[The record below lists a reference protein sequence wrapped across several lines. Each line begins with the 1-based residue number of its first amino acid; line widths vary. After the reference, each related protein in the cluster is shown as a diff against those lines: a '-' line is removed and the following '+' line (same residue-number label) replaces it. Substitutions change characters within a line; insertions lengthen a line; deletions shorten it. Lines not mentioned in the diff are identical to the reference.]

1 MNERSNRGS
10 VAPVARIE
18 RKRNPG
24 PADESGDAAP
34 GFRLRSTRATA
45 VSGSTDID
53 RRVALRLMASG
64 AALALASCGRPAEEI
79 VPYVNVPERLTPGI
93 PLRFASTLALG
104 GFGRGVIATSV
115 EGRPI
120 KIDGNPRHPAS
131 LGATDVFA
139 ESAVLSLYDPDR
151 SQVATRGQGVFSW
164 DAFEAELRLQIA
176 RESERNGSG
185 LRLLT
190 NRITSPTLLAQ
201 IDSLLKSFPEAKWYR
216 YEPVDDDAARAGAS
230 LAFGR
235 PLSAIP
241 RLADARVAVTLDAD
255 PIGPGPEQI
264 RFSHDFAGARKFK
277 GGSERASEFLR
288 LYAVESAWSL
298 TGANA
303 DHRLALSPHL
313 VRNFALAL
321 ANELGATVSTGEL
334 PARATQFAHVAAAD
348 LKSRMGQA
356 VVLTGRR
363 QPPEVHALCHW
374 INAQLK
380 APVDLIDPI
389 DPVDI
394 GHADSLL
401 ALAEDLAAKR
411 VDTLVIIGANPAY
424 DAPGDLR
431 LGQSIAAVPFSMHF
445 GMYADETAMRCR
457 WHLPMS
463 HPLESWSDLRA
474 FEGTAS
480 IVQPLIRPLYDTR
493 TAHQVL
499 AILSG
504 AVSPSSH
511 DIVTSSWRTRS
522 GSNDFATWWREVL
535 HNGVV
540 PDTAARPVAAPAVA
554 RPQIPP
560 ATETNGFTLT
570 IAPDPSVWD
579 GSFANNAWLQEC
591 PKPLTKQV
599 WGNALH
605 VSQADGKRLG
615 LVDGD
620 MVRLQVGNVE
630 VDAPV
635 LVRAGQP
642 ANVVAATLGYGRL
655 SAGAIGN
662 RVGFDVFGLRT
673 LDNPWIWTGAKL
685 AKTGATQNLLLAQK
699 HFQLEGEATEL
710 QPRMTIAE
718 LAAGKRLQDR
728 PGQHLPT
735 LYPPY
740 HYDTYAWAM
749 VIDNGACIGCN
760 ACVVACQAENNVPIV
775 GPDEIAMGRDMHWLR
790 VDTYLI
796 DERPGFSPTP
806 CMHCEH
812 APCEPV
818 CPVAAS
824 VHDSEGLNAQVY
836 NRCVGTRFCQS
847 NCPYKVR
854 RFNFFGY
861 ADGQE
866 YANLGADVMK
876 AGFNPDVSVRV
887 RGVMEKCT
895 YCVQRISGA
904 RRAAE
909 KEKRHIRDGEVITA
923 CQAACPTRAISFG
936 DLNDPDSKIN
946 ELRKEPRL
954 YELLGHLGTRP
965 RTTYLAQV
973 RNPNPELGDT
983 LTGARLRLNDPANF
997 SPSPCGEG
1005 AAVEGNCTSV
1015 PQSPPQVGRDS
1026 ARLDLSPLG
1035 NAVP

>member
-1 MNERSNRGS
+1 
-10 VAPVARIE
+10 
-18 RKRNPG
+18 
-24 PADESGDAAP
+24 
-34 GFRLRSTRATA
+34 
-45 VSGSTDID
+45 
-53 RRVALRLMASG
+53 MASG

-79 VPYVNVPERLTPGI
+79 VPYVNIPERLTPGI
-93 PLRFASTLALG
+93 PLRFASTLALA
-104 GFGRGVIATSV
+104 GFGRGVIVTSA

-139 ESAVLSLYDPDR
+139 EAALLSLYDPDR
-151 SQVATRGQGVFSW
+151 SKAVRRGTGVYSW
-164 DAFEAELRLQIA
+164 DAFEAALRTQLA
-176 RESERNGSG
+176 AERTRNGSG
-185 LRLLT
+185 LRILT

-201 IDSLLKSFPEAKWYR
+201 IDTLLRSFPEAKWYR
-216 YEPVDDDAARAGAS
+216 YEPVDDDAARAGAAR
-230 LAFGR
+230 AFGR

-241 RLADARVAVTLDAD
+241 RLADARVVVALDAD

-264 RFSHDFAGARKFK
+264 RFGHDFISARKPPPYPPPR
-277 GGSERASEFLR
+277 SWEEASDFLR

-303 DHRLALSPHL
+303 DHRIALSPQL
-313 VRNFALAL
+313 VHNFALAL
-321 ANELGATVSTGEL
+321 ASALGAIVATGEL
-334 PARATQFAHVAAAD
+334 PAGAARFARAAAAD
-348 LKSRMGQA
+348 LKSAPGQA
-356 VVLTGRR
+356 LVLAGRR
-363 QPPEVHALCHW
+363 QPPEIHALCHW

-380 APVDLIDPI
+380 APVDLIEPV
-389 DPVDI
+389 DPVRI
-394 GHADSLL
+394 GHAVALR
-401 ALAEDLAAKR
+401 ALADDLAAQR
-411 VDTLVIIGANPAY
+411 VETLVVIGANPAY
-424 DAPGDLR
+424 DGPADLR
-431 LGQSIAAVPFSMHF
+431 LGDLIAAVPFSAHF
-445 GMYADETAMRCR
+445 GLYADETARRCR

-493 TAHQVL
+493 TAHQL
-499 AILSG
+499 IAILQG
-504 AVSPSSH
+504 EVSPSSH
-511 DIVTSSWRTRS
+511 DIVASSWRARS
-522 GSNDFATWWREVL
+522 GTDDFPTWWRDVL

-540 PDTAARPVAAPAVA
+540 PDTAARPVPAPAVTL
-554 RPQIPP
+554 PQPP
-560 ATETNGFTLT
+560 PYPSPQAGEGKSTNPPPHAGKGREGAEPNGFTLT

-579 GSFANNAWLQEC
+579 GCFANNAWLQEC

-605 VSQADGKRLG
+605 VSPADGKRLG

-620 MVRLQVGNVE
+620 LVHLEIGGAGI
-630 VDAPV
+630 DAPV

-642 ANVVAATLGYGRL
+642 ENVVAATLGYGRR

-673 LDNPWIWTGAKL
+673 LDNLWLRTGAKL
-685 AKTGATQNLLLAQK
+685 SKTGASQNLLLAQK
-699 HFQLEGEATEL
+699 HFQLEGEAKEL
-710 QPRMTIAE
+710 QPRVSLAE
-718 LAAGKRLQDR
+718 LAAGKRLADS
-728 PGQHLPT
+728 PGEHLPT

-740 HYDTYAWAM
+740 DYDTYAWAM
-749 VIDNGACIGCN
+749 VIDNAACIGCN
-760 ACVVACQAENNVPIV
+760 ACVVACQAENNVPVV

-790 VDTYLI
+790 VDTYII
-796 DERPGFSPTP
+796 DERPGFSPVP

-824 VHDSEGLNAQVY
+824 IHDSEGLNAQVY

-866 YANLGADVMK
+866 YANLGAEVVR
-876 AGFNPDVSVRV
+876 AVFNPDVTVRV

-895 YCVQRISGA
+895 YCVQRISRA
-904 RRAAE
+904 RRTAE
-909 KEKRHIRDGEVITA
+909 KEKRQIRDGEVVTA

-936 DLNDPDSKIN
+936 DLNNPHAQVN
-946 ELRKEPRL
+946 ELREEPRL

-965 RTTYLAQV
+965 RTTYLAHV
-973 RNPNPELGDT
+973 RNPNPELG
-983 LTGARLRLNDPANF
+983 GPA
-997 SPSPCGEG
+997 S
-1005 AAVEGNCTSV
+1005 
-1015 PQSPPQVGRDS
+1015 
-1026 ARLDLSPLG
+1026 
-1035 NAVP
+1035 

>member
-1 MNERSNRGS
+1 MNEPSDR
-10 VAPVARIE
+10 
-18 RKRNPG
+18 G
-24 PADESGDAAP
+24 PAGP
-34 GFRLRSTRATA
+34 
-45 VSGSTDID
+45 VDID
-53 RRVALRLMASG
+53 RRVALQLMASG

-79 VPYVNVPERLTPGI
+79 VPYVNIPERLTPGI
-93 PLRFASTLALG
+93 ALRFASTLALA
-104 GFGRGVIATSV
+104 GFGRGVIVTSV

-139 ESAVLSLYDPDR
+139 EAAILSLYDPDR
-151 SQVATRGQGVFSW
+151 SKAVRRGTGVYSW
-164 DAFEAELRLQIA
+164 DAFEAALRTQLA
-176 RESERNGSG
+176 AERGRDGSG
-185 LRLLT
+185 LRILT

-201 IDSLLKSFPEAKWYR
+201 IDTLLESFPQAKWHR

-230 LAFGR
+230 RAFGR
-235 PLSAIP
+235 PLSAIA
-241 RLADARVAVTLDAD
+241 RLADARVVVALDAD

-264 RFSHDFAGARKFK
+264 RFGHDFISARKT
-277 GGSERASEFLR
+277 ERALESASEFLR

-303 DHRLALSPHL
+303 DHRIALSPPL
-313 VRNFALAL
+313 VHNFALAL
-321 ANELGATVSTGEL
+321 ASALGATVPTGEL
-334 PARATQFAHVAAAD
+334 PAGAARFARAAAAD
-348 LKSRMGQA
+348 LKSAPGQA
-356 VVLTGRR
+356 LVLAGRS
-363 QPPEVHALCHW
+363 QPPEIHALCHW

-380 APVDLIDPI
+380 APVDLIEPV
-389 DPVDI
+389 DPVPI
-394 GHADSLL
+394 GHAVALR
-401 ALAEDLAAKR
+401 ALADDLAAQR
-411 VDTLVIIGANPAY
+411 VETLVIIGANPAY
-424 DAPGDLR
+424 DGPADLR
-431 LGQSIAAVPFSMHF
+431 LGDLIAEVPFSAHF
-445 GMYADETAMRCR
+445 GLYVDETAMRCR

-493 TAHQVL
+493 TAHQLL
-499 AILSG
+499 AILQG
-504 AVSPSSH
+504 EVSPSSR
-511 DIVTSSWRTRS
+511 DIVASIWRARS
-522 GSNDFATWWREVL
+522 GSNDFPTWWREVL

-540 PDTAARPVAAPAVA
+540 PDTAARPVAAPAVEL
-554 RPQIPP
+554 PQILP
-560 ATETNGFTLT
+560 APEPNGFTLT

-605 VSQADGKRLG
+605 VSPADGKRLG

-620 MVRLQVGNVE
+620 VVRLEIGGVGIE
-630 VDAPV
+630 APV

-642 ANVVAATLGYGRL
+642 ENGVAATLGYGRW

-673 LDNPWIWTGAKL
+673 LDNLWLRTGARL
-685 AKTGATQNLLLAQK
+685 SKTGASQNLLLAQK
-699 HFQLEGEATEL
+699 HFQLEGEAKEL
-710 QPRMTIAE
+710 QPRVTLGE
-718 LAAGKRLQDR
+718 LAAGKRLADR
-728 PGQHLPT
+728 PGEHLPT

-740 HYDTYAWAM
+740 DYDTYAWAM
-749 VIDNGACIGCN
+749 VIDNAACIGCN
-760 ACVVACQAENNVPIV
+760 ACVVACQAENNVPVV

-790 VDTYLI
+790 VDTYII
-796 DERPGFSPTP
+796 DERPGFSPVP

-824 VHDSEGLNAQVY
+824 IHDSEGLNAQVY

-866 YANLGADVMK
+866 YANLGAEVVR
-876 AGFNPDVSVRV
+876 AVFNPDVTVRA

-895 YCVQRISGA
+895 YCVQRISRA
-904 RRAAE
+904 RRTAE
-909 KEKRHIRDGEVITA
+909 KEKRRIHDGEIVTA

-936 DLNDPDSKIN
+936 DLNDPHSQVN
-946 ELRKEPRL
+946 ELRQEPRL

-965 RTTYLAQV
+965 RTTYLAHV
-973 RNPNPELGDT
+973 RNPNPELG
-983 LTGARLRLNDPANF
+983 GPV
-997 SPSPCGEG
+997 S
-1005 AAVEGNCTSV
+1005 
-1015 PQSPPQVGRDS
+1015 
-1026 ARLDLSPLG
+1026 
-1035 NAVP
+1035 